1 MEAMFCFPSFFN
13 FSVYSFHRSSRVLN
27 SKVSSGLITSFS
39 SGLIALV
46 TAFLKSILE
55 SEKLDTLFFKSNFLK
70 FLLTSVLLLIGD
82 TCVLLAD
89 SVIIFSSITPLE
101 IDDFLGIWI
110 SGLLDINFLFCFAG
124 IIKPFFFLH

>member
-1 MEAMFCFPSFFN
+1 
-13 FSVYSFHRSSRVLN
+13 
-27 SKVSSGLITSFS
+27 VSLGLITSFS
-39 SGLIALV
+39 STLITLV

-70 FLLTSVLLLIGD
+70 FLLTSVLLLIRD

-89 SVIIFSSITPLE
+89 SVITFSSITPLE

-110 SGLLDINFLFCFAG
+110 SGLLDINF
-124 IIKPFFFLH
+124 